1 MELIFISIFSIEMN
15 FYLFFIYF
23 VVLSSASVFP
33 RDNLGKLMLDSS
45 LIGQRFELCDF
56 LRSEVL

>member
-1 MELIFISIFSIEMN
+1 MELIIISIFSIEMN

-56 LRSEVL
+56 LRSKVL